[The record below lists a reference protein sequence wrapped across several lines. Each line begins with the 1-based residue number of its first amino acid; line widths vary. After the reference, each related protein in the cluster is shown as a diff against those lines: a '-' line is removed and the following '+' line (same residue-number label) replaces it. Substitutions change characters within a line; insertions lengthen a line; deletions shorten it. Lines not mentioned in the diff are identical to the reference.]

1 MIIKNGL
8 VFQENKTFQK
18 KDLYI
23 ENGIITEKAQICDTT
38 VLDAEGLYVLP
49 GLVDVH
55 SHGAAGHDF
64 SDADSEGLKE
74 ILRYEYA
81 CGITSYCPATMT
93 LPETKLREVF
103 ASLHSADAADGK
115 KKQAHIA
122 AVTDGK
128 TERTNIAAV
137 TDGKAKQAHIAGI
150 HMEGPFI
157 AAGKCGAHDKSHI
170 RLPDV
175 SFFRECNAA
184 CGNQIRLVTLAP
196 ELPGAMEFIR
206 EVCGETMVSLGHTN
220 ADYEISKA
228 ALQAGAHHITHMY
241 NAMRPFA
248 HREPGLIGAAMDN
261 AQCMTEL
268 ICDGIHVHESA
279 VRAAFAM
286 FPGRVVL
293 ISDSM
298 RAAGLPDGCYELG
311 GQQVY
316 VKGRR
321 AVLSDGT
328 IAGSA
333 ANLYDC
339 MRTAVSFGIPVW
351 EAVSA
356 ASMNPAKSIGIY
368 DKAGSLKTGKRADI
382 LLADAQLNLIKVL

>member
-18 KDLYI
+18 KDLHI
-23 ENGIITEKAQICDTT
+23 ENGIITEKAQVRDTT
-38 VLDAEGLYVLP
+38 ALDAEGLYVLP

-64 SDADSEGLKE
+64 SDADSGGLKE

-115 KKQAHIA
+115 I
-122 AVTDGK
+122 
-128 TERTNIAAV
+128 R
-137 TDGKAKQAHIAGI
+137 QAHIAGI

-157 AAGKCGAHDKSHI
+157 AAGKCGAHDKAHI

-184 CGNQIRLVTLAP
+184 CGNQIKLVTLAP

-228 ALQAGAHHITHMY
+228 AMQAGAHHITHMY

-333 ANLYDC
+333 TNLYDC

-351 EAVSA
+351 EAAAA

-368 DKAGSLKTGKRADI
+368 DKAGSLEIGKRADI
-382 LLADAQLNLIKVL
+382 LLADAQLNLVKVL